1 MLEGVARQIQSNIE
15 ERRPLS
21 VGLLVALCLVVG
33 IVGGLLTAAV
43 SPLAG
48 FAVVFAFIL
57 GLAVLVNTQVGLI
70 AIVTIAYLLPFAVIP
85 LPIGGLKLTFLDATL
100 SAVLLI
106 WILKLMARPEDRFVA
121 SPLDWLIVL
130 FIGLALTSFI
140 MGIETASGQII
151 RFFLK
156 TINSILFF
164 FTVVNCVRERRQLE
178 QVAKAIMLGGF
189 AAAVIALALYLL
201 NASTATRMLEMLRVV
216 GYPTGSGVL
225 RYIAGTTT
233 LRAIGTSIDPNVLG
247 GMLFLA
253 LAMTVTQLFGSSPLF
268 KRRFLFLMTAAL
280 LVALVLT
287 FSRGSWVGALAAILF
302 AATLRYRKIWLLVAV
317 LVIVIFALPQANIVF
332 QRMES
337 GITFQ
342 DQAAQM
348 RLGEYKDALRLIR
361 LYPWFGVGFGEAPSI
376 DIYAAASS
384 IYLLMAEQMGLVGLG
399 VFLLTMLVFFIY
411 ALKPANKIVDPSL
424 QTLQMGALAGVVG
437 ALSAGLFDHY
447 FFNLYFPHTIALFWL
462 FVGLTVVATRLGKD
476 SKT

>member
-1 MLEGVARQIQSNIE
+1 MLEGVARQIQSNISE
-15 ERRPLS
+15 SRALS
-21 VGLLVALCLVVG
+21 IGLLVVLCLALAV
-33 IVGGLLTAAV
+33 VGGLLTSAV

-70 AIVTIAYLLPFAVIP
+70 AIVTVAYLLPFAVIP
-85 LPIGGLKLTFLDATL
+85 LPIGGLKLTFLDASL

-106 WILKLMARPEDRFVA
+106 WILKLLARPEDRFIT

-140 MGIETASGQII
+140 FGIQTASGQIF

-164 FTVVNCVRERRQLE
+164 FTVVNCVREKRQLE
-178 QVAKAIMLGGF
+178 QVVKAILLGGF
-189 AAAVIALALYLL
+189 SAAAIAVILYLL
-201 NASTATRMLEMLRVV
+201 NPDAATRLLEMLRVL

-225 RYIAGTTT
+225 RYIAGTKT
-233 LRAIGTSIDPNVLG
+233 LRATGTSIDPNVLG
-247 GMLFLA
+247 GMLFLVLGVA
-253 LAMTVTQLFGSSPLF
+253 VTQLFGSAPLV
-268 KRRFLFLMTAAL
+268 KRRFLLVISAVL
-280 LVALVLT
+280 LVSLVLT
-287 FSRGSWVGALAAILF
+287 FSRGSWVGALAAVLF

-317 LVIVIFALPQANIVF
+317 LIIILFALPQANVVF

-384 IYLLMAEQMGLVGLG
+384 IYLLMAEQMGLIGLSA
-399 VFLLTMLVFFIY
+399 FLLTMLAFFVY
-411 ALKPANKIVDPSL
+411 ALRPANKIVDPSL
-424 QTLQMGALAGVVG
+424 QTVQMGALSGVVG

-462 FVGLTVVATRLGKD
+462 FVGLTVVATRLGK
-476 SKT
+476 SSES

>member
-1 MLEGVARQIQSNIE
+1 MLEGVARRIQLNVS

-21 VGLLVALCLVVG
+21 VGLLIVLCLALGV
-33 IVGGLLTAAV
+33 VGGLLTAAV

-48 FAVVFAFIL
+48 FAIVFAFIL
-57 GLAVLVNTQVGLI
+57 GLAVMVNTQVGLI
-70 AIVTIAYLLPFAVIP
+70 AVVTIAYLLPFAVIP
-85 LPIGGLKLTFLDATL
+85 LPVGGLKLTFLDASL

-106 WILKLMARPEDRFVA
+106 WILKLLARPEDRFIS
-121 SPLDWLIVL
+121 SPLDWLILL

-140 MGIETASGQII
+140 IGISYTSGQLV

-164 FTVVNCVRERRQLE
+164 FTVVNCVREKRQLE
-178 QVAKAIMLGGF
+178 QVVKAIILGGF
-189 AAAVIALALYLL
+189 LAAAIALVLYLL
-201 NASTATRMLEMLRVV
+201 NTTIAIRLLETLGIV

-225 RYIAGTTT
+225 RYIAGTKT
-233 LRAIGTSIDPNVLG
+233 LRATGTSIDPNVLG
-247 GMLFLA
+247 GMLFLV
-253 LAMTVTQLFGSSPLF
+253 LGVTVTQLFGSSPLL
-268 KRRFLFLMTAAL
+268 KRRFLFVITAVL
-280 LVALVLT
+280 LVSLVLT

-317 LVIVIFALPQANIVF
+317 LVIILFALPQANIIF

-348 RLGEYKDALRLIR
+348 RLGEYKDALRLIQ

-384 IYLLMAEQMGLVGLG
+384 IYLLMAEQMGLIGLS
-399 VFLLTMLVFFIY
+399 VFLITMLVFFIY
-411 ALKPANKIVDPSL
+411 ALRPANKIMDPSL
-424 QTLQMGALAGVVG
+424 QTIQMGALSEVVG

-462 FVGLTVVATRLGKD
+462 FVGLTVVATRLGK
-476 SKT
+476 SSES